1 MANVSV
7 RIQEHPFDIGKEV
20 ADFTAACGDAGAV
33 VTFTGV
39 VRDVSGG
46 LKHMEIEHYPAMT
59 ARAIEDIECSAI
71 DKWNLSASLVIH
83 RYGQLEPG
91 EIIMM
96 VATASRHRA
105 EAFMAAQYLMDFL
118 KSRAPFWKKEV
129 TTSGAEWVESRNV
142 DEQALKRW
150 TD

>member
-1 MANVSV
+1 MANVTV
-7 RIQEHPFDIGKEV
+7 RVQETPFDVGKEV
-20 ADFTAACGDAGAV
+20 ADFTAACGQAGAV

-59 ARAIEDIECSAI
+59 ARAIEEMEAKATE
-71 DKWNLSASLVIH
+71 KWNLAASLVVH
-83 RYGQLEPG
+83 RHGQLAPG
-91 EIIMM
+91 EMIMM

-105 EAFMAAQYLMDFL
+105 EAFMAAEYLMDYL

-129 TTSGAEWVESRNV
+129 TQNGAEWVESREA